1 MAGFLLL
8 IAASDEARIEEAIR
22 VPLGGDKSIVDEA
35 RSDGMDGMDVVAH
48 IGELRG
54 GSRGA

>member
-1 MAGFLLL
+1 
-8 IAASDEARIEEAIR
+8 
-22 VPLGGDKSIVDEA
+22 VGGDKSIVDEA